1 MSAMGALG
9 IVITALAI
17 MAVGLVVILVAAL
30 QRDSGANWFRR
41 LKSAPKDAFAITDMP
56 QLADD
61 VEIQKVSVT
70 EFFDVPDTDSV
81 GSTAVIFNPHSH
93 STFSKLERER
103 IPFQDRFPVFLRA
116 EEWRPTA

>member
-1 MSAMGALG
+1 MGALG
-9 IVITALAI
+9 IVVTAVAI
-17 MAVGLVVILVAAL
+17 MAVGLVVIVVAAL

-41 LKSAPKDAFAITDMP
+41 LRSVPKDAIAIADMP
-56 QLADD
+56 HLADD

-70 EFFDVPDTDSV
+70 EFFDVPDSDSA
-81 GSTAVIFNPHSH
+81 GGTAVLFDPHSRLA
-93 STFSKLERER
+93 FSKSERER